1 MNYGGR
7 GKALE
12 NMIETSN
19 RQYSFQNR
27 AVIQKIPTPVK
38 VLNIN
43 SRTGKIT
50 NGFYEKKSTVDY
62 IGNYKGQAIA
72 FDAKETRIETRFDLS
87 NVKKHQYHYLKN
99 WAANGGIAFLII
111 YFNSLDEAY
120 YLPYGLLNEYWQG
133 RLKGKRKSIPYQKI
147 AKEEYKISS
156 QGLVLLDYLEIIDR
170 VFSL

>member
-7 GKALE
+7 GKVLE

-19 RQYSFQNR
+19 RQYLFQNR

-50 NGFYEKKSTVDY
+50 NGFYEQKSTVDY
-62 IGNYKGQAIA
+62 IGSYKGQAIA

-87 NVKKHQYHYLKN
+87 NVKKHQYNYLKN

-111 YFNSLDEAY
+111 YFNALDEAY
-120 YLPYGLLNEYWQG
+120 YLPYSLLDEYWQG
-133 RLKGKRKSIPYQKI
+133 RLKGGRKSIPYQKI
-147 AKEEYKISS
+147 AKQEYKIGS
-156 QGLVLLDYLEIIDR
+156 QGLVVLDYLEVIDR
-170 VFSL
+170 IFNL